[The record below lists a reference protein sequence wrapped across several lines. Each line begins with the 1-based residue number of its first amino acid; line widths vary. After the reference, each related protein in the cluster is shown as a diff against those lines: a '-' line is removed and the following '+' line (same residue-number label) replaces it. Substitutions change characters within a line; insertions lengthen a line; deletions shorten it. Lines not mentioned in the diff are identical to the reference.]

1 MFQTEERH
9 WCLIGASNQPNI
21 FIPNFDVSLLPGSE
35 LGPKRRSARASR
47 VLETSWSN
55 KQNAKSAHQLFW
67 SHKSHCFGWH
77 CLLLQWSLHMSITG
91 TPSAS
96 KFFSSHSLRLSNRAD
111 LDTSTRKAIY
121 QEFWEISS
129 PIKGSWYPTQ
139 LTPRR
144 APYDQ
149 TSRICVFHISSKRA
163 RGCTGTSTTMAPG
176 IATYDASVVRSNQP
190 QICVSHLHSLSPFST
205 LLRNECV

>member
-96 KFFSSHSLRLSNRAD
+96 KFFSSHSLRLSNRPD
-111 LDTSTRKAIY
+111 LDTSTRKANLSKILGD
-121 QEFWEISS
+121 FISNQRLMV
-129 PIKGSWYPTQ
+129 PNT
-139 LTPRR
+139 
-144 APYDQ
+144 AN
-149 TSRICVFHISSKRA
+149 SK
-163 RGCTGTSTTMAPG
+163 
-176 IATYDASVVRSNQP
+176 ASAVRSNQP
-190 QICVSHLHSLSPFST
+190 NLCLPHFFKKS
-205 LLRNECV
+205 